1 MNQFCYN
8 SLFGFSE
15 KTLKKMEGDHRIVVD
30 GDLIDFAK
38 AYEDIMQ
45 NDVFGYMSCRFAP
58 VERDEKKKK
67 GIKIYDNVFRAY
79 VKEHCYVLPTSEA
92 NDVFFAKAEKGA
104 VVNVTATELAELYIR
119 ERLHQT
125 KEKLIPLS
133 MLELH
138 LLLVMG
144 ICSKKDGKPFGKDGK
159 WLNGYINIYN
169 AATFPDL
176 VCYITGKDC
185 SVAPFASYTWNEIL
199 AVCEGNNNLAVQVFN
214 VLREDTTHS
223 WTPEEVVAS
232 FTDSD
237 TEDSAGEDDD
247 ADALIHVEKHY
258 EVSDGLAKALG
269 YEGDLF
275 AMDVANFNRVSSRL
289 GNLHC
294 LVEAIPEIIH
304 DRDFSRFASMSMN
317 GCWNVLL
324 NLALTNLIED
334 LRIHAIARNSGTGV
348 VIDVDGNKPE
358 ADGGKDVPVGKTS
371 ECGESFWDFKTI
383 WLYCRTADF
392 AKAKEREMLRTLW
405 DNMVEDQ
412 HIVPKSAEYKL
423 LLVKLWGILNA
434 EETNGHIT
442 ACNRPTLIQN
452 RFFGFWDDF
461 AKFMGEHLS

>member
-8 SLFGFSE
+8 SLFGFPE
-15 KTLKKMEGDHRIVVD
+15 KGLEKMEGDHRIVVD

-45 NDVFGYMSCRFAP
+45 NDVFGQMSCRFVP
-58 VERDEKKKK
+58 VESDEKKKK

-79 VKEHCYVLPTSEA
+79 VKGRCYVLPTSEV
-92 NDVFFAKAEKGA
+92 NDVFFAEAEKGA

-159 WLNGYINIYN
+159 WLNGYINVYN

-199 AVCEGNNNLAVQVFN
+199 AVCEGNNNLAVRVFN
-214 VLREDTTHS
+214 ALREDATHS
-223 WTPEEVVAS
+223 WTPEGVVAF
-232 FTDSD
+232 FTGLG

-247 ADALIHVEKHY
+247 GDDLIHVEKHY

-275 AMDVANFNRVSSRL
+275 AMDVADFNRVSSRL

-304 DRDFSRFASMSMN
+304 DRDFSRFSSMSMN
-317 GCWNVLL
+317 GYWNVLL

-334 LRIHAIARNSGTGV
+334 LRIHAIARNSDTGV
-348 VIDVDGNKPE
+348 VIDVDGKKQE
-358 ADGGKDVPVGKTS
+358 VTGGKNTS
-371 ECGESFWDFKTI
+371 KEESSESEAFWDFKTI

-392 AKAKEREMLRTLW
+392 AKAKDREMLRTLW

-412 HIVPKSAEYKL
+412 HIVLKSAEYKL

-434 EETNGHIT
+434 EETDGHIT
-442 ACNRPTLIQN
+442 AGNRPTLIRN

>member
-8 SLFGFSE
+8 SLFSFPE
-15 KTLKKMEGDHRIVVD
+15 KELKKMENNHRIVVD

-45 NDVFGYMSCRFAP
+45 NDAFRHISCRFTP
-58 VERDEKKKK
+58 VESNDKKK
-67 GIKIYDNVFRAY
+67 GIKIYDNVFRVY
-79 VKEHCYVLPTSEA
+79 VKGRSYVLPASEM
-92 NDVFFAKAEKGA
+92 NDVFFAEAEKGA

-125 KEKLIPLS
+125 KEKPIPLS

-144 ICSKKDGKPFGKDGK
+144 ICGKKDGKSFGKDGK
-159 WLNGYINIYN
+159 WLNGYINVYN

-199 AVCEGNNNLAVQVFN
+199 AVCEGNDKLAVQVFN
-214 VLREDTTHS
+214 VLREDATHS

-232 FTDSD
+232 FTDSG

-247 ADALIHVEKHY
+247 GDDLIHVEKHY

-275 AMDVANFNRVSSRL
+275 AMDVADFNRVSSRL

-304 DRDFSRFASMSMN
+304 DRDFSRFSSMSMN
-317 GCWNVLL
+317 GNWNVLL
-324 NLALTNLIED
+324 NLALSNLIED
-334 LRIHAIARNSGTGV
+334 LRIHAIARNSDTGV
-348 VIDVDGNKPE
+348 IIDVDGKKPE
-358 ADGGKDVPVGKTS
+358 ADGGKDAPAGKTS
-371 ECGESFWDFKTI
+371 ESGESFWDFKR
-383 WLYCRTADF
+383 LF
-392 AKAKEREMLRTLW
+392 QL
-405 DNMVEDQ
+405 
-412 HIVPKSAEYKL
+412 
-423 LLVKLWGILNA
+423 
-434 EETNGHIT
+434 
-442 ACNRPTLIQN
+442 
-452 RFFGFWDDF
+452 
-461 AKFMGEHLS
+461 